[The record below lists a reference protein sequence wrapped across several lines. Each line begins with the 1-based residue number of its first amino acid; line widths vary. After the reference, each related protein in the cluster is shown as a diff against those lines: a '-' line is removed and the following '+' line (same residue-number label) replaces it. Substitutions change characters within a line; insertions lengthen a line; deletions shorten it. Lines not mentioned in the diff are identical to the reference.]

1 MSKEAKEIEKKYEEE
16 YDKEVLIE
24 TSKKIFGVNSEVL
37 AGALSLAEKNKLTLS
52 ETKALLEK
60 FLKREVR

>member
-16 YDKEVLIE
+16 YDKEVLIGN
-24 TSKKIFGVNSEVL
+24 SKKIFGVNSEVL

>member
-24 TSKKIFGVNSEVL
+24 NSKKIFGVNSEVL
-37 AGALSLAEKNKLTLS
+37 AGALANIGKSRLTLS